1 MPALTYEHHD
11 FGDPYKL
18 FKELKDGDK
27 IYSIDYENIDI
38 KEHKISKVSI
48 EDISDNFSKNRFK
61 VEFEISNNPL
71 QYSDKI
77 KILDGNTFISKEW
90 DGRNSFY
97 FTTDERIAKV
107 MCDLLYSRNEYQWNT
122 FTSLFGNPMGNYET
136 KPVILK

>member
-1 MPALTYEHHD
+1 MLVLTYEHHD

-27 IYSIDYENIDI
+27 IYSIDYKNINI

-61 VEFEISNNPL
+61 VEFNITDNPTN
-71 QYSDKI
+71 DKI
-77 KILDGNTFISKEW
+77 VKVCDGNTFLHNQW
-90 DGRNSFY
+90 DGRNHFY

-107 MCDLLYSRNEYQWNT
+107 ICDLLYSRNEYQWNT